1 MGDYAQNSTD
11 YSAYRCGPPLR
22 PTVIYNHLF
31 ASRPCTNQTGLAED
45 ASPQR
50 AFRLSWTG
58 NHPIHHQQNWSTHLP
73 ETIYDVAIIGS
84 GPAGYTAAI
93 RAGQLGLKTALI
105 EKDNVL
111 GGTCLHVGCIP
122 TKALLFN
129 AEVYD
134 HVKEGPELGL
144 ENTAAVT
151 LNWGAIQKRKQ
162 GIVDKHAK
170 GLTFLMRKNKVDVI
184 RGYGKLTGPA
194 SGGIHTV
201 AIEGGQQNAVKAKHV
216 ILSSGSVARML
227 NGMKPDSQILT
238 NIEVLSLNQI
248 PKSLIVIG
256 SGAVGVEFAS
266 IYKSFGTDVTIL
278 EMLPRYVPVEDEDI
292 SKELMR
298 VFRKRGINGFVNAK
312 VETVDKT
319 RTGVSVTFTADGK
332 QQKIEAE
339 KVLVAIGRAP
349 RTESVGIEK
358 TKVEVERGFVKVDG
372 FMRTAEPGVY
382 AIGDIVAGYP
392 QLAHSGAMEGIVAV
406 THIAGKPVKK
416 INPRRIPNATYCHPE
431 IGSVGLSEAKAKEQG
446 YEVKIGKFPF
456 TANSR
461 ASIVGQHEGFVKIVT
476 DAKYGE
482 ILGVHIIGPNATELI
497 AESVVALEMECTAE
511 ELANIFHAHPTLSEA
526 MLDAANAVFGMAI
539 NA

>member
-1 MGDYAQNSTD
+1 
-11 YSAYRCGPPLR
+11 
-22 PTVIYNHLF
+22 
-31 ASRPCTNQTGLAED
+31 
-45 ASPQR
+45 
-50 AFRLSWTG
+50 
-58 NHPIHHQQNWSTHLP
+58 LP
-73 ETIYDVAIIGS
+73 DITYDVAIIGS

-105 EKDNVL
+105 EEHQKL

-134 HVKEGPELGL
+134 HVKEGVELGL
-144 ENTAAVT
+144 ENTAGVT
-151 LNWGAIQKRKQ
+151 VNWGAIQKRKTA
-162 GIVDKHAK
+162 IVDKHTK
-170 GLTFLMRKNKVDVI
+170 GLSFLMRKNKVDVI
-184 RGYGKLTGPA
+184 RGYGKLTGA
-194 SGGIHTV
+194 AQGGIHTV
-201 AIEGGQQNAVKAKHV
+201 ALERCEDRSSVKAKHV
-216 ILSSGSVARML
+216 ILSSGSNARML
-227 NGMKPDSQILT
+227 PGLQPDQQILT
-238 NIEVLSLNQI
+238 NIEILSLDQI

-266 IYKSFGTDVTIL
+266 IYKSFGADVTIL
-278 EMLPRYVPVEDEDI
+278 EMLPRYVPVEDEEV

-298 VFRKRGINGFVNAK
+298 VYRKRAINGFVNAK
-312 VETVDKT
+312 VEKVDKT
-319 RTGVSVTFTADGK
+319 KGGVSVTFTADGK
-332 QQKIEAE
+332 QQAIEAE
-339 KVLVAIGRAP
+339 KVLIAVGRAP
-349 RTESVGIEK
+349 RTDNVGIDK
-358 TKVEVERGFVKVDG
+358 TKIEVERGFVKVDG
-372 FMRTAEPGVY
+372 YMRTAEPGIY

-416 INPRRIPNATYCHPE
+416 INPLRIPNATYCHPE
-431 IGSVGLSEAKAKEQG
+431 IGSVGMTEAKAKELG

-461 ASIVGQHEGFVKIVT
+461 ASIVGQHEGFIKIVS

-511 ELANIFHAHPTLSEA
+511 ELANIIHAHPTLSEA
-526 MLDAANAVFGMAI
+526 MLDAANSVFGMAI